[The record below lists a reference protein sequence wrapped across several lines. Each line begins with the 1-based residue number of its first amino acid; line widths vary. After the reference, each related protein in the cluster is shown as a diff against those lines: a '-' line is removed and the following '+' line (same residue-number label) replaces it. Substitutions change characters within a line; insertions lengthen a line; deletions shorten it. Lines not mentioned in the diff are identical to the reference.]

1 MHIEINHDNHVRI
14 DNEFSQR
21 LSGVIEGALAKHT
34 DRVTRVEVHLGD
46 TNAGKGG
53 GSDKRCMIE
62 VKLAG
67 LPPLAVTHEAELL
80 QLAIDGA
87 IEKLVHAVGHKLGKL
102 QSQSTQRKG
111 LLG

>member
-14 DNEFSQR
+14 DSDFMQR
-21 LSGVIEGALAKHT
+21 LSGAIEGTLLKHT

-46 TNAGKGG
+46 TNGGKGG
-53 GSDKRCMIE
+53 AADKRCMIE

-67 LPPLAVTHEAELL
+67 IPPLAVTHVADSL

-87 IEKLVHAVGHKLGKL
+87 TEKLEHAVGHKLGKL
-102 QSQSTQRKG
+102 HVMTPAPT
-111 LLG
+111 L